1 MTKSVSLAEAKATLS
16 EKIREVEDGDPIMI
30 TRHGR
35 AVAALVR
42 PDELENLM
50 RLRAAGPTAGLAS
63 LVGGWPGSDE
73 LVREIE
79 ATGRMGHRQTP
90 ELD

>member
-1 MTKSVSLAEAKATLS
+1 MTKSLSLAEAKATLS
-16 EKIREVEDGDPIMI
+16 ERIREVEDGNPILI

-35 AVAALVR
+35 PVAALVH
-42 PDELENLM
+42 PDDLEHLI
-50 RLRAAGPTAGLAS
+50 RLRAAGPNTGLAS

-79 ATGRMGHRQTP
+79 TSGRSGGRQSP
-90 ELD
+90 EPD

>member
-1 MTKSVSLAEAKATLS
+1 MKSLSLAEAKATLS
-16 EKIREVEDGDPIMI
+16 ERIREVEDGDPIII

-42 PDELENLM
+42 PEDLEHLM
-50 RLRAAGPTAGLAS
+50 RLRAAGPSAGLIS
-63 LVGGWPGSDE
+63 VVGGWEGSDE

-79 ATGRMGHRQTP
+79 ATGRGAGRDVP
-90 ELD
+90 DLD